1 MQLDGTAEASFAFA
15 KIGLCLHHPIRE
27 TAGRLFR
34 GGAPTTPVGGELP
47 RHIGPQISVDNGAWD
62 LPLFEPVEWLEI
74 DLPHGERIRFDFE
87 GDLFEMED
95 QRNWT
100 DGSFKTSS
108 TPASLG
114 YHHTIAV
121 GGRIRQKVTFRVD
134 GLDGRRPTR
143 RGVGDS
149 SVRIGEPLG
158 RRMPPVGV
166 GMASHG
172 EALGP
177 RETELLREL
186 APAHLRADIRPGE
199 TSRLLQ
205 AVEEASA
212 LGCELELALFL
223 NGDES
228 FAVETAEALRDADV
242 RLARVLVFDDGREVT
257 PLEHVDV
264 VRRLFDGIP
273 VGGGTNIYFNELN
286 RNRPDPERL
295 DVVAYSVNPQIHAFD
310 ELSLVESLEA
320 QGETVRSA
328 RAFSPSTPVVVTPV
342 TLRPRFNA
350 VAVVEETTEQ
360 GGLPR
365 QVDPRQMSLFGA
377 AWTVGSVK
385 SLAEAGAAALTYFE
399 TTGWRGLVERER
411 GSASSAFASLPGQPF
426 PLYHVLARVCGWR
439 DAELLDCISSDPLG
453 VTALAV
459 RRNEETTLMLANLEH
474 AAKTVLVQ
482 RLAGRDTAV
491 RLGPYE
497 VAVADG

>member
-1 MQLDGTAEASFAFA
+1 MALEGSPPFRLWYGRDEPPPEVRVLRAGPLLLELHGSDLRYARSSRNEVVRRIYMAVRDLNWNTPSAAVGEPEIEEGDGEFRVRVAARTTEGDIDFEWSATLEGTRDGVVSYELDGTAEASFAFA

-121 GGRIRQKVTFRVD
+121 GGRIRQKVTFHVD
-134 GLDGRRPTR
+134 GLDGRRPTQ

-186 APAHLRADIRPGE
+186 APAHLRA
-199 TSRLLQ
+199 
-205 AVEEASA
+205 AS
-212 LGCELELALFL
+212 GP
-223 NGDES
+223 
-228 FAVETAEALRDADV
+228 
-242 RLARVLVFDDGREVT
+242 ARRAACCRRS
-257 PLEHVDV
+257 
-264 VRRLFDGIP
+264 RRLMRSVASSSSRSFSTATSP
-273 VGGGTNIYFNELN
+273 SPWK
-286 RNRPDPERL
+286 RPR
-295 DVVAYSVNPQIHAFD
+295 
-310 ELSLVESLEA
+310 
-320 QGETVRSA
+320 RSA
-328 RAFSPSTPVVVTPV
+328 TPT
-342 TLRPRFNA
+342 
-350 VAVVEETTEQ
+350 
-360 GGLPR
+360 
-365 QVDPRQMSLFGA
+365 S
-377 AWTVGSVK
+377 GS
-385 SLAEAGAAALTYFE
+385 
-399 TTGWRGLVERER
+399 
-411 GSASSAFASLPGQPF
+411 
-426 PLYHVLARVCGWR
+426 RVC
-439 DAELLDCISSDPLG
+439 SSSM
-453 VTALAV
+453 T
-459 RRNEETTLMLANLEH
+459 EE
-474 AAKTVLVQ
+474 
-482 RLAGRDTAV
+482 R
-491 RLGPYE
+491 
-497 VAVADG
+497 